1 MEMPTR
7 NPLAKGPGSNKKEGN
22 VFAAPNKKDEDTLRR
37 FQKMQIAKAF
47 SSKSSGDH
55 KHKVAGALAFMKSR
69 SSQIKKKKKVRSGI
83 HSTLE
88 VIRRTSVVA
97 LEELRKDEVQ
107 RREQLKKMEEAKKR
121 KKEKMAKGLY
131 NEKKK
136 MDPVGN
142 EDGDVDNDGDMD
154 DSDKLA
160 ILKKILK
167 HFLFFYI

>member
-1 MEMPTR
+1 MPTPASGSTGVEMPTR
-7 NPLAKGPGSNKKEGN
+7 NPLAKGPGSNKKEDN

-88 VIRRTSVVA
+88 AKSV
-97 LEELRKDEVQ
+97 K
-107 RREQLKKMEEAKKR
+107 KKR
-121 KKEKMAKGLY
+121 WHQRA
-131 NEKKK
+131 
-136 MDPVGN
+136 
-142 EDGDVDNDGDMD
+142 
-154 DSDKLA
+154 
-160 ILKKILK
+160 
-167 HFLFFYI
+167 